1 MKTVKQTAR
10 EARQLFRLCLVDG
23 VVDEDRARKVV
34 HDVVAAGRAGRLG
47 ILARFEH
54 LVKLDRLEHT
64 ANVESAAPL
73 PADVRDSIEADLGR
87 IYGKAIAISFAD
99 NPALIG
105 GVRIRVG
112 SDVYDGSVKAR
123 LAALEARL

>member
-10 EARQLFRLCLVDG
+10 EAKQLFRLCLVDG
-23 VVDEDRARKVV
+23 SVDESRARKVV
-34 HDVVAAGRAGRLG
+34 HDVVAGGRAGRLG
-47 ILARFEH
+47 ILSRFEH

-64 ANVESAAPL
+64 ANVESATPL
-73 PADVRDSIEADLGR
+73 AMDVRGSIEADLGR

-105 GVRIRVG
+105 GVRITVG